1 MNYKKL
7 GNTDLKVSTICLGTM
22 TWGEQNDQKDAF
34 DQMDYAIEQGVNFFD
49 TAEIYPSPC
58 FEKTYGSTEKII
70 GNWFKIKKN
79 RDQIILASKVSGPG
93 LSWVRGGGLQYSEK
107 SITEALEKSLKRLQ
121 TDYIDLYQLHWP
133 ERKTNFFGRLGY
145 EHKDDSNELF
155 GSFKTKNTSE
165 NNDFEKILITL
176 EKFIKQ
182 GKIRYIGL
190 SNETSWGLSKFLEVS
205 KLKTLPKIMSVQN
218 PYNLL
223 CRTYEIGLA
232 EISIREKS
240 GLLAY
245 SPLAGGFLTGKYR
258 NNNLPENSR
267 QKLFGDYYTRYSKP
281 NASIVIE
288 KYFDIAKKFDLD
300 FAQMSIK
307 FCEIQKFI
315 TSVIIG
321 ATTMEQLKSDI
332 ESVNVNLTEEIN
344 KKINDIQIIH
354 PNPCP

>member
-1 MNYKKL
+1 M
-7 GNTDLKVSTICLGTM
+7 G
-22 TWGEQNDQKDAF
+22 
-34 DQMDYAIEQGVNFFD
+34 
-49 TAEIYPSPC
+49 
-58 FEKTYGSTEKII
+58 I
-70 GNWFKIKKN
+70 GLNKKKN
-79 RDQIILASKVSGPG
+79 RDQIILASKIAGPG
-93 LSWVRGGGLQYSEK
+93 LPWVRNGGPQYCEQNIK
-107 SITEALEKSLKRLQ
+107 KAIEDSLKRLK

-145 EHKDDSNELF
+145 NHKEEETLE
-155 GSFKTKNTSE
+155 FKESW
-165 NNDFEKILITL
+165 NDFEKILITL

-190 SNETSWGLSKFLEVS
+190 SNETSWGLSKFLEIS
-205 KLKTLPKIMSVQN
+205 KLKTLPKMMSVQN

-281 NASIVIE
+281 NTSIVIE
-288 KYFDIAKKFDLD
+288 KYFNIAKKYNLD
-300 FAQMSIK
+300 FAQMAIK
-307 FCEIQKFI
+307 FCEIQKFV

-321 ATTMEQLKSDI
+321 ATTMEQLKIDI

-344 KKINDIQIIH
+344 KKINDVQIIY

>member
-7 GNTDLKVSTICLGTM
+7 GNTDLVVSTICLGTM
-22 TWGEQNDQKDAF
+22 TWGEQNTIKEGF
-34 DQMDYAIEQGVNFFD
+34 EQMDYALDQDINFFD
-49 TAEIYPSPC
+49 AAEMYPSPC
-58 FEKTYGSTEKII
+58 RKETYGETEKII
-70 GNWFKIKKN
+70 GHWFSERKN
-79 RDQIILASKVSGPG
+79 RDKIILASKISGPG
-93 LSWVRGGGLQYSEK
+93 MSYIRGGGLQFSEK
-107 SITEALEKSLKRLQ
+107 NISLAIENSLKRLK

-145 EHKDDSNELF
+145 EHKEDSNEW
-155 GSFKTKNTSE
+155 
-165 NNDFEKILITL
+165 NDFEKILIVL
-176 EKFIKQ
+176 ENFIKE

-205 KLKTLPKIMSVQN
+205 KLKKLPKMMSVQN
-218 PYNLL
+218 AYNLL

-245 SPLAGGFLTGKYR
+245 SPLAGGFLTGKYL

-267 QKLFGDYYTRYSKP
+267 QKLFSEYYTRYSKQHAT
-281 NASIVIE
+281 NIIE
-288 KYFDIAKKFDLD
+288 KYFNISKKFDLN

-315 TSVIIG
+315 TSTIIG
-321 ATTMEQLKSDI
+321 ATTMEQLKINI
-332 ESVNVNLTEEIN
+332 ESVNVTLEKEVIKEIN
-344 KKINDIQIIH
+344 NVHLIH
-354 PNPCP
+354 SNPCP

>member
-7 GNTDLKVSTICLGTM
+7 GNTDIEVSAICLGTM
-22 TWGEQNDQKDAF
+22 TWGEQNNQKEAF
-34 DQMDYAIEQGVNFFD
+34 EQMNYALDSGINFFD

-70 GNWFKIKKN
+70 GNWFKEKKN
-79 RDQIILASKVSGPG
+79 RDQVILASKISGPG
-93 LSWVRGGGLQYSEK
+93 LSWVRNGGPQYSEQNIK
-107 SITEALEKSLKRLQ
+107 KAIEDSLKRLQ

-133 ERKTNFFGRLGY
+133 ERKTNFFGRLNY
-145 EHKDDSNELF
+145 KHQEKEDSW
-155 GSFKTKNTSE
+155 
-165 NNDFEKILITL
+165 NDFEKILIIL

-182 GKIRYIGL
+182 GKIRHIGL

-205 KLKTLPKIMSVQN
+205 KLKTLPKMMSVQN
-218 PYNLL
+218 SYNLL

-267 QKLFGDYYTRYSKP
+267 QKLFADYYTRYNKP
-281 NASIVIE
+281 NTSIVIE
-288 KYFDIAKKFDLD
+288 KYFDIAKKFNLD

-307 FCEIQKFI
+307 FCEIQKFL

-321 ATTMEQLKSDI
+321 ATTIEQLKINI
-332 ESVNVNLTEEIN
+332 ESVNVNLTEEIIR
-344 KKINDIQIIH
+344 KINDLQIIY

>member
-7 GNTDLKVSTICLGTM
+7 GTTDLDVSTICLGTM
-22 TWGEQNDQKDAF
+22 TWGEQNSQEEGF
-34 DQMDYAIEQGVNFFD
+34 EQMDYALDNGINFFD
-49 TAEIYPSPC
+49 VAEIYPSPC
-58 FEKTYGSTEKII
+58 RKETYGKTEKVI
-70 GNWFKIKKN
+70 GNWFKEKKR
-79 RDQIILASKVSGPG
+79 RDKIILATKISGSG
-93 LSWVRGGGLQYSEK
+93 LSYVRGGGPQYTEK
-107 SITEALEKSLKRLQ
+107 KITEAIENSLKRLE

-145 EHKDDSNELF
+145 VHKDDFDEW
-155 GSFKTKNTSE
+155 
-165 NNDFEKILITL
+165 NNFEKVLTAL

-190 SNETSWGLSKFLEVS
+190 SNETPWGLSKFLEIS
-205 KLKTLPKIMSVQN
+205 KIKKLPRIMSVQN
-218 PYNLL
+218 PYSLL
-223 CRTYEIGLA
+223 CRTYEVGLS

-281 NASIVIE
+281 NVSPVIE
-288 KYFDIAKKFDLD
+288 KYFNIAEKFNLD
-300 FAQMSIK
+300 FAQMSLK
-307 FCEIQKFI
+307 FCEMQPFM

-321 ATTMEQLKSDI
+321 ATTMEQLKINI
-332 ESVNVNLTEEIN
+332 ESVNVDLSDEII
-344 KKINDIQIIH
+344 KDINQIQKLY